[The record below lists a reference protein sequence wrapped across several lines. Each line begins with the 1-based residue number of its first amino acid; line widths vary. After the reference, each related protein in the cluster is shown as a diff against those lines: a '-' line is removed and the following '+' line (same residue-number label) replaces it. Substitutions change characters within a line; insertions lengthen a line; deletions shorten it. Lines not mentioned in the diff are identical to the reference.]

1 MNDYQKL
8 KLQVIAE
15 LDVNPNITD
24 ARLYMFIL
32 NELVG
37 GRKTVADNFFV
48 SLGYT
53 YSELK
58 TIKSRLKKYNK
69 YDLKRNLL
77 EQDRTNIVG

>member
-8 KLQVIAE
+8 KKQVIAE

-24 ARLYMFIL
+24 ARLYVFIL
-32 NELVG
+32 KELVG

-53 YSELK
+53 WSELRS
-58 TIKSRLKKYNK
+58 IKSNLKKYNK

-77 EQDRTNIVG
+77 EQDIRNVVG